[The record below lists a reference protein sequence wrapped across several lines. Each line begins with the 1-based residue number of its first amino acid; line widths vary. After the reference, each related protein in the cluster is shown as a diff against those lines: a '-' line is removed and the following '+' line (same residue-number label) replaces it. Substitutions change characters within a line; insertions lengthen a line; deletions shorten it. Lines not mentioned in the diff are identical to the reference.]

1 MTGIS
6 VAASLMFL
14 LLPNVDKVKVDSANR
29 APMGEQIKNVFKLMA
44 DKRTRFAI
52 PFIMLSGI
60 IVSFYSAFLGTLV
73 SNSLGT
79 DDSTDV
85 SKKLSYTLICLGCF
99 EVISGIITGK
109 LSDKISVY
117 KMMNVATM
125 LSMLGILFSFLGIF
139 TSNYMV
145 CFIISST
152 WGFCDCFFNTVL

>member
-1 MTGIS
+1 M
-6 VAASLMFL
+6 V
-14 LLPNVDKVKVDSANR
+14 N
-29 APMGEQIKNVFKLMA
+29 E
-44 DKRTRFAI
+44 RTRYAI
-52 PFIMLSGI
+52 PFMMLSGI
-60 IVSFYSAFLGTLV
+60 IVSFYSGFLHNLV
-73 SNSLGT
+73 KTSLGSEASS
-79 DDSTDV
+79 DEV

-99 EVISGIITGK
+99 ETISGIITGK
-109 LSDKISVY
+109 LSDKVSVY